1 MLVNVQGL
9 RSFYIEASAPEAET
23 MTAGPAAQTP
33 ANASATRKKGDEMDW
48 DHYMFGMHALW
59 WLFWVVAIGAVLF
72 GMRGRG
78 AMPGKPGPESPRE
91 VLRRR
96 LASGDIQPDEYEQ
109 RVALLSR
116 TSERACETSG
126 SAGKLKNLN
135 RRRLFQFAG
144 VAAVAGA
151 GGAAWM
157 YYGSGRS
164 DGLRGDAFR
173 HYPFDPVA
181 AENFRQK
188 LFIPVATGP
197 FGVLDVAGPLKIRA
211 GAASFP
217 ILSGRESPFLLYR
230 TEHAGK
236 AYQNPILRIESGA
249 RFSASLDNALP
260 EPTIIHW
267 HGLHT
272 PAAMDGHPASTI
284 DPGGSYTYDF
294 KVSNRGG
301 TYWYHTHAHELT
313 AEQAYHGLA
322 SFFLVDDDDQRRVGK
337 ALDLQ
342 LGVTDLPL
350 VIQDKQFDAQGKL
363 LYKPSAHEA
372 MMGWLGDIVLA
383 NLTPNAV
390 QAVTPRTY
398 RLRLLNGSNA
408 RIYRLAF
415 VKDKTALEFTV
426 IGTDGGLIE
435 QPETVTEAFLAPGE
449 RLDVLFD
456 AGQAE
461 SGTDIFL
468 KSLAF
473 DPMENEGPPGGSAG
487 MPGMGA
493 AGQGMGRMMAAMSSS
508 RLPLGHEFNVLKLSV
523 TAGERIAARLPAA
536 LSQVKPIPTE
546 GAAQR
551 KIELSMGQMRFLI
564 NGRSFL
570 MDEIAFDVKRGA
582 VEIWEIGNPALGM
595 PHPMHLHGFSFQ
607 VVERL
612 NSPPQLSAA
621 ARFGKGR
628 TVSDLGWKDTV
639 LIWPG
644 ETVRVAIDFSHDFPG
659 DQTYVFHCHNLE
671 HEDAGMMI
679 NFRVRA

>member
-1 MLVNVQGL
+1 M
-9 RSFYIEASAPEAET
+9 
-23 MTAGPAAQTP
+23 
-33 ANASATRKKGDEMDW
+33 
-48 DHYMFGMHALW
+48 
-59 WLFWVVAIGAVLF
+59 
-72 GMRGRG
+72 
-78 AMPGKPGPESPRE
+78 
-91 VLRRR
+91 
-96 LASGDIQPDEYEQ
+96 
-109 RVALLSR
+109 
-116 TSERACETSG
+116 
-126 SAGKLKNLN
+126 LN
-135 RRRLFQFAG
+135 RRQLFQFAG
-144 VAAVAGA
+144 VATVAGA
-151 GGAAWM
+151 SGAAWM
-157 YYGSGRS
+157 YYGSPRS
-164 DGLRGDAFR
+164 QALVAGPFR

-188 LFIPVATGP
+188 LFIPVASGP

-217 ILSGRESPFLLYR
+217 FLDGRPSPFLLYQ
-230 TEHAGK
+230 TEQAGK
-236 AYQNPILRIESGA
+236 VFQNPILRIESGA
-249 RFSASLDNALP
+249 RLTASLDNGLA

-284 DPGGSYTYDF
+284 GPGGRYEYDF
-294 KVSNRGG
+294 KVLNRGG

-322 SFFLVDDDDQRRVGK
+322 SFLLVDDEDQRMLNQ

-350 VIQDKQFDAQGKL
+350 VIQDKRFDAQGRL
-363 LYKPSAHEA
+363 FYKPDMHET
-372 MMGWLGDIVLA
+372 MMGWLGDVVLA

-390 QAVTPRTY
+390 QSVTPRTY

-415 VKDKTALEFTV
+415 VDGKTPLKFTV

-435 QPETVTEAFLAPGE
+435 RPETVTEAFLAPGE

-456 AGQAE
+456 AGQAQP
-461 SGTDIFL
+461 GTDIFL
-468 KSLAF
+468 RSLAF
-473 DPMENEGPPGGSAG
+473 HPMENEGAPGGMG
-487 MPGMGA
+487 GMG
-493 AGQGMGRMMAAMSSS
+493 GMGMGQMMAGMSSS
-508 RLPLGHEFNVLKLSV
+508 RLPLGAEFNVLKLQV
-523 TAGERIAARLPAA
+523 AVGARVVAKFPAT
-536 LSQVKPIPTE
+536 LSQVRPIRTE

-564 NGRSFL
+564 NGRTFR
-570 MDEIAFDVKRGA
+570 MDEIAFDVRRGA
-582 VEIWEIGNPALGM
+582 VEIWNISNPSMGM
-595 PHPMHLHGFSFQ
+595 PHPMHIHGFSFQ
-607 VVERL
+607 VLERV
-612 NSPPQLSAA
+612 NSPPALSAE

-628 TVSDLGWKDTV
+628 TASDLGWKDTV
-639 LIWPG
+639 LVWPG
-644 ETVRVAIDFSHDFPG
+644 ETVRVAIDFAHDFPG

>member
-1 MLVNVQGL
+1 MLQ
-9 RSFYIEASAPEAET
+9 
-23 MTAGPAAQTP
+23 
-33 ANASATRKKGDEMDW
+33 
-48 DHYMFGMHALW
+48 
-59 WLFWVVAIGAVLF
+59 
-72 GMRGRG
+72 
-78 AMPGKPGPESPRE
+78 
-91 VLRRR
+91 RR
-96 LASGDIQPDEYEQ
+96 Q
-109 RVALLSR
+109 
-116 TSERACETSG
+116 
-126 SAGKLKNLN
+126 
-135 RRRLFQFAG
+135 LFQFAG

-151 GGAAWM
+151 GGAVWM
-157 YYGSGRS
+157 YYESRRSG
-164 DGLRGDAFR
+164 GPFR

-181 AENFRQK
+181 AANFQQK
-188 LFIPVATGP
+188 LFIPVGSGP

-211 GAASFP
+211 TAASFP
-217 ILSGRESPFLLYR
+217 LLPGRESPFLLYQ
-230 TEHAGK
+230 TEQGGK

-249 RFSASLDNALP
+249 RFTASLDNALQ

-284 DPGGSYTYDF
+284 GPGGRYEYDF

-322 SFFLVDDDDQRRVGK
+322 SFFLVDDDDQRRLSQ

-363 LYKPSAHEA
+363 LYKPGMHEA

-390 QAVTPRTY
+390 QTVTPRTY

-415 VKDKTALEFTV
+415 VKGKTALNFTV

-435 QPETVTEAFLAPGE
+435 RPETVSEAFLAPGE

-456 AGQAE
+456 AGQAQPGE
-461 SGTDIFL
+461 DIFL

-473 DPMENEGPPGGSAG
+473 DAMENEGPAGGSGG
-487 MPGMGA
+487 MPGMG
-493 AGQGMGRMMAAMSSS
+493 GMGMGQMMASMSSS
-508 RLPLGHEFNVLKLSV
+508 RLPLGLEFNILKLSV
-523 TAGERIAARLPAA
+523 TAGERVVAKLPAT
-536 LSQVKPIPTE
+536 LSQIKPIATS
-546 GAAQR
+546 GATQR

-564 NGRSFL
+564 NGRTFK
-570 MDEIAFDVKRGA
+570 MDEVAFEVKRGA
-582 VEIWEIGNPALGM
+582 IEIWNISNPAMGM
-595 PHPMHLHGFSFQ
+595 PHPMHIHGFSFQ
-607 VVERL
+607 VLERIG
-612 NSPPQLSAA
+612 SPPQVAA
-621 ARFGKGR
+621 TARFGQGR

-639 LIWPG
+639 LVWPG
-644 ETVRVAIDFSHDFPG
+644 ETVRVAIDFAHDFPG

-679 NFRVRA
+679 NFRVQG

>member
-1 MLVNVQGL
+1 ML
-9 RSFYIEASAPEAET
+9 
-23 MTAGPAAQTP
+23 
-33 ANASATRKKGDEMDW
+33 K
-48 DHYMFGMHALW
+48 
-59 WLFWVVAIGAVLF
+59 
-72 GMRGRG
+72 
-78 AMPGKPGPESPRE
+78 
-91 VLRRR
+91 RR
-96 LASGDIQPDEYEQ
+96 Q
-109 RVALLSR
+109 
-116 TSERACETSG
+116 
-126 SAGKLKNLN
+126 
-135 RRRLFQFAG
+135 LFQFAG
-144 VAAVAGA
+144 VAVVAGTV
-151 GGAAWM
+151 GAAGV
-157 YYGSGRS
+157 YYGSRRS
-164 DGLRGDAFR
+164 SELAGGPFR

-181 AENFRQK
+181 AANFQQK
-188 LFIPVATGP
+188 LFIPVGSGP

-211 GAASFP
+211 TAASFP
-217 ILSGRESPFLLYR
+217 LLPGRESPFLLYQ
-230 TEHAGK
+230 TEQAGK

-249 RFSASLDNALP
+249 RFTASLDNALR

-284 DPGGSYTYDF
+284 APGGRYDYDF
-294 KVSNRGG
+294 TVRNRGG

-322 SFFLVDDDDQRRVGK
+322 SFFLVDDDDQRRLAK

-363 LYKPSAHEA
+363 LYKPDAHEA

-398 RLRLLNGSNA
+398 RLRLLNGSNS

-415 VKDKTALEFTV
+415 VKDNTALNFTV

-435 QPETVTEAFLAPGE
+435 RPETVSEAFLAPGE

-456 AGQAE
+456 AGQAQPGE
-461 SGTDIFL
+461 DIFL
-468 KSLAF
+468 RSLAF
-473 DPMENEGPPGGSAG
+473 DAMENEGPAG
-487 MPGMGA
+487 GMG
-493 AGQGMGRMMAAMSSS
+493 GMGMGRMMASMSSS
-508 RLPLGHEFNVLKLSV
+508 RLPLGAEFNVLKLSV
-523 TAGERIAARLPAA
+523 TAGERVVAKLPAT
-536 LSQVKPIPTE
+536 LSQVKPIPTT

-564 NGRSFL
+564 NGRTFR

-582 VEIWEIGNPALGM
+582 VEIWNISNPTLGM
-595 PHPMHLHGFSFQ
+595 PHPMHIHGFSFQ
-607 VVERL
+607 VLERIG
-612 NSPPQLSAA
+612 SPPQVAA
-621 ARFGKGR
+621 TARFGQGR

-639 LIWPG
+639 LVWPG
-644 ETVRVAIDFSHDFPG
+644 ETVRVAIDFAHDYPG

-671 HEDAGMMI
+671 HEDGGMMI
-679 NFRVRA
+679 NFRVKA